1 MSQQLSP
8 PMVADDATLLS
19 VRRLSK
25 RFGSFWALREVDV
38 DIRDGEVV
46 TLFGP
51 NGAGKTTLMRIV
63 AGLSKATGG
72 EIRLGGR
79 VSRGSD
85 IAARRV
91 LGFVSH
97 QPLLYPDLT
106 AHENL
111 VFFARLY
118 DVPQEAARAV
128 ELLERVGLAH
138 RAHQP
143 VRQFS
148 RGMLQR
154 VAIARA
160 LLHDPRLLLLDE
172 PYTGLDPAAMDWL
185 TEMIAALKR
194 QGHTILM
201 TSHDLD
207 RGIAVANRVAI
218 LAGGRLAYT
227 ADCASLAPGDLA
239 EAYAA
244 ASHAAAGAGA

>member
-1 MSQQLSP
+1 MTHEPSSTP
-8 PMVADDATLLS
+8 PSDAGALLS

-25 RFGSFWALREVDV
+25 RFGAFWALRDV
-38 DIRDGEVV
+38 DLDVRDGEVV

-63 AGLSKATGG
+63 AGLSKPSAG
-72 EIRLGGR
+72 EIDMGGVAVR
-79 VSRGSD
+79 ANNT
-85 IAARRV
+85 AARRI

-97 QPLLYPDLT
+97 QPLVYPDLT
-106 AHENL
+106 AQENL
-111 VFFARLY
+111 VFFSKLY
-118 DVPQEAARAV
+118 DLPEAEARAAS
-128 ELLERVGLAH
+128 LLKRVGLAH

-143 VRQFS
+143 LRQFS
-148 RGMLQR
+148 RGMQQR

-185 TEMIAALKR
+185 TGMLAELKR

-207 RGIAVANRVAI
+207 RGVAVANRVAI
-218 LAGGRLAYT
+218 LASGRLAYA
-227 ADCASLAPGDLA
+227 ADCASLAPGELA
-239 EAYAA
+239 AAYAA
-244 ASHAAAGAGA
+244 ASHAAGGGGA

>member
-1 MSQQLSP
+1 MSQVFSSTP
-8 PMVADDATLLS
+8 VSDAPALLS

-63 AGLSKATGG
+63 AGLGKATGG
-72 EIRLGGR
+72 EIRLSGM
-79 VSRGSD
+79 VAQAND
-85 IAARRV
+85 IAARRL

-106 AHENL
+106 ARENL

-118 DVPQEAARAV
+118 DLPQGTIRAA
-128 ELLERVGLAH
+128 ELLERVGLIH
-138 RAHQP
+138 RANQP

-148 RGMLQR
+148 RGMQQR

-185 TEMIAALKR
+185 TEMLGVLKR

-207 RGIAVANRVAI
+207 RGAAIADRVAI
-218 LAGGRLAYT
+218 LAGGRLVYA
-227 ADCASLAPGDLA
+227 ADCASLRPGELA
-239 EAYAA
+239 EAYVA
-244 ASHAAAGAGA
+244 ASHAAAGASA

>member
-1 MSQQLSP
+1 MSQPISATT
-8 PMVADDATLLS
+8 VYDDAALLS

-25 RFGSFWALREVDV
+25 RFGGFWALREVDLDV
-38 DIRDGEVV
+38 RDGEVL

-63 AGLSKATGG
+63 AGLSKATDG
-72 EIRLGGR
+72 EIRLGGATFR
-79 VSRGSD
+79 SAS
-85 IAARRV
+85 ISPRRL

-106 AHENL
+106 AQENL
-111 VFFARLY
+111 VFFAKLY
-118 DVPQEAARAV
+118 DLPGPETRAA

-148 RGMLQR
+148 RGMQQR

-172 PYTGLDPAAMDWL
+172 PYTGLDPVAMDWL
-185 TEMIAALKR
+185 TGMLAGLTR

-207 RGIAVANRVAI
+207 RGVAVANRVAI
-218 LAGGRLAYT
+218 LASGCLAYT
-227 ADCASLAPGDLA
+227 ADCASLAPGELA
-239 EAYAA
+239 AAYAA
-244 ASHAAAGAGA
+244 ASHPAVEAGV

>member
-1 MSQQLSP
+1 MSHELP
-8 PMVADDATLLS
+8 PTPASDAALLS
-19 VRRLSK
+19 VRHLSK
-25 RFGSFWALREVDV
+25 RFGGFWALRDV
-38 DIRDGEVV
+38 DLDVRDGEVV

-63 AGLSKATGG
+63 AGLSKPSDG
-72 EIRLGGR
+72 EIHLGGVTAR
-79 VSRGSD
+79 VNN
-85 IAARRV
+85 IAARRM

-106 AHENL
+106 AQENL

-118 DVPQEAARAV
+118 DLPDAGPRAAI
-128 ELLERVGLAH
+128 LLGRVGLGH
-138 RAHQP
+138 RAGQP

-148 RGMLQR
+148 RGMQQR

-185 TEMIAALKR
+185 TGMLAELSR

-207 RGIAVANRVAI
+207 RGVAVANRVAI
-218 LAGGRLAYT
+218 LAAGRLAFA
-227 ADCASLAPGDLA
+227 ADCAALAPGELA
-239 EAYAA
+239 AAYAA
-244 ASHAAAGAGA
+244 ASHAVAGGSA

>member
-1 MSQQLSP
+1 MSQP
-8 PMVADDATLLS
+8 PSLPPVPDDAALLS

-25 RFGSFWALREVDV
+25 RFGSFWALREIDI

-72 EIRLGGR
+72 EIRLGGM
-79 VSRGSD
+79 VSRTND

-106 AHENL
+106 AQENL
-111 VFFARLY
+111 IFFARLY
-118 DVPQEAARAV
+118 DLPQAAIRAAD
-128 ELLERVGLAH
+128 LLERVGLGH
-138 RAHQP
+138 RAGQP

-148 RGMLQR
+148 RGMQQR

-172 PYTGLDPAAMDWL
+172 PYTGLDPVAMDWL
-185 TEMIAALKR
+185 TDMLAGLKR

-207 RGIAVANRVAI
+207 RGVAVADRVAI
-218 LAGGRLAYT
+218 LAGGRLAYA
-227 ADCASLAPGDLA
+227 ADCASLAPGELA

-244 ASHAAAGAGA
+244 ASHAAAGAHA